1 MSNYQFKYPPK
12 IFKPLTRNDYM
23 EFVFVPTEIPDGDTL
38 KGNFDKGHGEWLMDV
53 SLRIRGI
60 DCAEVKSTNPQLK
73 RLGELAREFVKTIIP
88 IGERIIVHSFYAEK
102 LSIENK
108 AIENPHLAT
117 KQIKNY
123 RLKVEDYQQLLE
135 KEKFGRFP
143 IDILITPIT
152 FGSITYLST
161 MLLGNHLAVP
171 YPKPI
176 NRKLLIPQHI
186 ENYKKVF
193 ND

>member
-1 MSNYQFKYPPK
+1 
-12 IFKPLTRNDYM
+12 M

-60 DCAEVKSTNPQLK
+60 DCAEVKSTNPKLK

-102 LSIENK
+102 LSIEDK
-108 AIENPHLAT
+108 AFENQHLAT
-117 KQIKNY
+117 RQIKNY
-123 RLKVEDYQQLLE
+123 RLSVEDYQQLLE
-135 KEKFGRFP
+135 REKFGRFP
-143 IDILITPIT
+143 IDIP
-152 FGSITYLST
+152 SIEFDYLST
-161 MLLGNHLAVP
+161 ILILNNLAVP

-176 NRKLLIPQHI
+176 NRKLLIPKHF
-186 ENYKKVF
+186 ENYEKVF